1 MNICKTC
8 NLEAK
13 CPETFLLHEQCE
25 DCVEAHHDNI
35 DTVSNTATVSV
46 QNDGI
51 VWGDDTKLYHGHGDD
66 DAVS

>member
-25 DCVEAHHDNI
+25 ACVEAHHDNI
-35 DTVSNTATVSV
+35 ATVSV

-51 VWGDDTKLYHGHGDD
+51 VWGDTKVYHGHGDD

>member
-25 DCVEAHHDNI
+25 ACVEAHHDNI
-35 DTVSNTATVSV
+35 DTVSNTAPVSEH
-46 QNDGI
+46 NSGK
-51 VWGDDTKLYHGHGDD
+51 VWGDNKVYHGHGDD
-66 DAVS
+66 DSVT